1 MQRFSHFR
9 LAILTALCGLLVTLG
24 ISAFLHLQDSQR
36 IRTQLSTDVQDLQQE
51 VYRQL
56 QTHMFGL
63 TWMARHMA
71 RNQGTDDLWQQE
83 SPIVVNAY
91 PHFRSLLWLN
101 SDFSLNSQYNTT
113 SGPAVEK
120 LLDDATYVEQ
130 LTTLEPGQR
139 VMLPAGPLALNSAD
153 VALVTPLNSSQGNN
167 YFIGVIDIEGLLR
180 TTLTRSL
187 DRNVYFRLASLKPDD
202 DDGRMV
208 VDSTVFELSDN
219 ENFNHSWSGHT
230 DFSLFEQRW
239 RMELWPANE
248 QLRAMRSWVPL
259 VLLVAGLIT
268 TALLTFLL
276 YVLGVSRVRAQELAD
291 TNIDLYTEIDE
302 RERVEKKMAYLAE
315 HDWLTDL
322 ANRNSL
328 MEKLEH
334 FFTQS
339 TAASR
344 HVGALFIDLDNFKEV
359 NDALGHSVGDQ
370 LLKRVATRLIK
381 LAPSHACL
389 ARMGGD
395 EYVLAIA
402 NIHDVTELEQYAT
415 QVLKALDTHFYV
427 DDYEI
432 FISASIGVALSQ
444 PGLDTPE
451 SLIRNAD
458 TALYRAKESGRN
470 SYHLY
475 SEILHHELNERM
487 ELMKRLRHAVEHD
500 KLRVFYQPKVDMQSR
515 RIIGAEAL
523 VRWQEADGRI
533 IGPDQFI
540 PIAEDTG
547 LIIPISEFVL
557 KTACKQLAAWHT
569 LGFTHLSMAV
579 NLSGKQLQSP
589 GLVEQIM
596 DVVTDSGIPPSHLE
610 LELTEQVFIEN
621 IQSHTN
627 FMHAIRERGIAL
639 AIDDFG
645 IGYSSLSYLK
655 HFPVT
660 ALKIDRSFVQDL
672 PHDKDDATLTQ
683 TIINLAKS
691 LEIDLVAEG
700 VETEAQVEFLL
711 DRDCSVGQGYL
722 FSRPIPAHEFTQLLD
737 EYQGQ
742 IPIQIM

>member
-9 LAILTALCGLLVTLG
+9 LAILTAVVGALLTLCITV
-24 ISAFLHLQDSQR
+24 FLYIQDNQR
-36 IRTQLSTDVQDLQQE
+36 IRGEFTTEVEDLQAQI
-51 VYRQL
+51 YRQL

-63 TWMARHMA
+63 NWLARHTA
-71 RNQGTDDLWQQE
+71 RNPGDVSHWQTE
-83 SPIVVNAY
+83 APIVINSY
-91 PHFRSLLWLN
+91 PYFQSLLWLDDQLELQTIYTKPDKVHNTSFLTDPDFLQRLTQIAPGSRSMMPLHAPSRYN
-101 SDFSLNSQYNTT
+101 SEICMVVPLGGANGTQYYIGIIRTQELLATT
-113 SGPAVEK
+113 VEH
-120 LLDDATYVEQ
+120 Y
-130 LTTLEPGQR
+130 
-139 VMLPAGPLALNSAD
+139 
-153 VALVTPLNSSQGNN
+153 
-167 YFIGVIDIEGLLR
+167 IEHH
-180 TTLTRSL
+180 S
-187 DRNVYFRLASLKPDD
+187 YFRLTLLETDEIIFETVSDD
-202 DDGRMV
+202 ALRERWGGQIN
-208 VDSTVFELSDN
+208 FEL
-219 ENFNHSWSGHT
+219 FGQH
-230 DFSLFEQRW
+230 W
-239 RMELWPANE
+239 RMELWPSE
-248 QLRAMRSWVPL
+248 QRLYEMRNWLFLL
-259 VLLVAGLIT
+259 VLLAGSVT
-268 TALLTFLL
+268 TGLLTFVL

-291 TNIDLYTEIDE
+291 TNIDLYVEIEE

-322 ANRNSL
+322 ANRNAL
-328 MEKLEH
+328 MERLET
-334 FFTQS
+334 FFSQAHGNS
-339 TAASR
+339 K

-359 NDALGHSVGDQ
+359 NDALGHSIGDQ
-370 LLKRVATRLIK
+370 LLKRVAARLSK
-381 LAPSHACL
+381 LAPDGACL

-395 EYVLAIA
+395 EFVLTIS
-402 NIHDVTELEQYAT
+402 DVEHLSDLEALARK
-415 QVLKALDTHFYV
+415 VLNALDTHFYV
-427 DDYEI
+427 DDYEM

-444 PGLDTPE
+444 PDIDTPE

-470 SYHLY
+470 TYHIY
-475 SEILHHELNERM
+475 TDILHHELNDRM
-487 ELMKRLRHAVEHD
+487 ELMKRLRNAVEHN
-500 KLRVFYQPKVDMQSR
+500 KLTVFYQPKVDMQSR

-523 VRWQEADGRI
+523 VRWVEADGSV

-569 LGFTHLSMAV
+569 LGFKELTMAV

-589 GLVEQIM
+589 DLVNAIM
-596 DVVTDSGIPPSHLE
+596 DVVNDSGIPTTHLE

-672 PHDKDDATLTQ
+672 PQDKDDATLTQ

-691 LEIDLVAEG
+691 LDIGLVAEG
-700 VETEAQVEFLL
+700 VETEAQVDFLL
-711 DRDCSVGQGYL
+711 DRDCTIGQGYL
-722 FSRPIPAHEFTQLLD
+722 FSRPIPAHEFTQLLED
-737 EYQGQ
+737 YQGQ

>member
-9 LAILTALCGLLVTLG
+9 LAILTALVGIILSLG
-24 ISAFLHLQDSQR
+24 ISAFLYIQDNQR
-36 IRTQLSTDVQDLQQE
+36 IRSQLSNDVTELQQE
-51 VYRQL
+51 VNRQL

-63 TWMARHMA
+63 TWMARHST
-71 RNQGTDDLWQQE
+71 RNQGDHDLWQRE
-83 SPIVVNAY
+83 APIVINSY
-91 PHFRSLLWLN
+91 PHFRCLLWLN
-101 SDFSLNSQYNTT
+101 SQFELESLYSTIAQP
-113 SGPAVEK
+113 SVDQ
-120 LLDDATYVEQ
+120 LLADQDY
-130 LTTLEPGQR
+130 LDSLRGLEPGQR

-153 VALVTPLNSSQGNN
+153 VALIAPLNTTQGTD
-167 YFIGVIDIEGLLR
+167 YYLGIIDIEGLLR
-180 TTLTRSL
+180 STVARHMG
-187 DRNVYFRLASLKPDD
+187 RHVYFRLTS
-202 DDGRMV
+202 V
-208 VDSTVFELSDN
+208 SSNSTVFELGN
-219 ENFNHSWSGHT
+219 NHDASQSWSGFS
-230 DFSLFEQRW
+230 DFTLFDEQW
-239 RMELWPANE
+239 RMELWPGQE
-248 QLRAMRSWVPL
+248 QLQAMRSWVPL
-259 VLLVAGLIT
+259 LIMLAGLIT
-268 TALLTFLL
+268 TALLTFVL
-276 YVLGVSRVRAQELAD
+276 YVLGISRVRAQELAD
-291 TNIDLYTEIDE
+291 TNIDLYVEIEE

-322 ANRNSL
+322 ANRNAL
-328 MEKLEH
+328 MERLEE
-334 FFTQS
+334 FFSQSALTQQ
-339 TAASR
+339 

-370 LLKRVATRLIK
+370 LLKRVATRLNKI
-381 LAPSHACL
+381 APKHACL

-402 NIHDVTELEQYAT
+402 CLNDPEELENYAR
-415 QVLKALDTHFYV
+415 QVLSALDTHFYV
-427 DDYEI
+427 DDYEM
-432 FISASIGVALSQ
+432 FISASIGIALSQ
-444 PGLDTPE
+444 PEIDTPE

-475 SEILHHELNERM
+475 SEILHHELNQRM
-487 ELMKRLRHAVEHD
+487 ELMKRLRNAVEHD
-500 KLRVFYQPKVDMQSR
+500 KLRVYYQPKVDMQSR

-523 VRWQEADGRI
+523 VRWQESDGQI

-569 LGFTHLSMAV
+569 LGFTELTMAV

-589 GLVEQIM
+589 GLIEHIM
-596 DVVTDSGIPPSHLE
+596 EVVNESGIPPNKLE

-627 FMHAIRERGIAL
+627 FMHAVRDRGIAL

-672 PHDKDDATLTQ
+672 PNDKDDATLTQ

-700 VETEAQVEFLL
+700 VETEAQVDFLL

-737 EYQGQ
+737 DYQGQ